1 MRDHNRTFCRLVAE
15 TFDCPGPVFEFGS
28 FQVEGQEDEADLRD
42 LFSDKQYVGCALRPG
57 PGVDR
62 VEDVSAMT
70 LTDGTAGSVL
80 CIETFEHVFEV
91 RRAFD
96 EVDRVL
102 KPGGLFIITS
112 PLNFRIHAYPDD
124 YWRM

>member
-1 MRDHNRTFCRLVAE
+1 M
-15 TFDCPGPVFEFGS
+15 
-28 FQVEGQEDEADLRD
+28 
-42 LFSDKQYVGCALRPG
+42 RPG

-70 LTDGTAGSVL
+70 LADASAGTIL
-80 CIETFEHVFEV
+80 CLETFEHVFEV

-102 KPGGLFIITS
+102 AARR
-112 PLNFRIHAYPDD
+112 PLHPDLALPLPD
-124 YWRM
+124 PRLSR